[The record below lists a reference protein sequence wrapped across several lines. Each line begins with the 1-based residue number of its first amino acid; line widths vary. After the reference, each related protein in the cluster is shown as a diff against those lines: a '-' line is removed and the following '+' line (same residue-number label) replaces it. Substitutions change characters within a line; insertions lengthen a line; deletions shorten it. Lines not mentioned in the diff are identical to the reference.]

1 MKRVTLLMAALLL
14 PATSLLALPDGDGW
28 HRWSV
33 AGLAGAKAGC
43 CHQADR
49 VSPCRLPQGDGQGH
63 GYIADDS
70 LATGGDVILY
80 ARSDSGRLVELLA
93 LSEQCPVEVGQV
105 EVRDHGRLD
114 ADRSA
119 RWLGEQRQN
128 GARLNDRIHHALALH
143 AGAAA
148 DTLLRQAVE
157 PGQQASDRRSALFWL
172 GQTRAA
178 TAEALLLAALRD
190 TDPKFRQ
197 HAAFVVSQTEL
208 ASAFDA
214 LVSQGR
220 SDKSARV
227 RSQAWFWLAQ
237 QGKPAAEAAL
247 SSALTNESSRRVRE
261 QIVFALSQLPEA
273 RGSQALIALLQRPH
287 ADPELRKQ
295 ALFWLAHS
303 EDPAAW
309 DYLETVLN

>member
-1 MKRVTLLMAALLL
+1 MKPVLLLMTALLL
-14 PATSLLALPDGDGW
+14 PASSLLALPDSDGW
-28 HRWSV
+28 HRWSA
-33 AGLAGAKAGC
+33 AGLVGTKAGC

-49 VSPCRLPQGDGQGH
+49 TDACRLSQGDTRGY
-63 GYIADDS
+63 GYISDDQQV
-70 LATGGDVILY
+70 TGGDVILY
-80 ARSDSGRLVELLA
+80 VRTEGGGLVELLA
-93 LSEQCPVEVGQV
+93 LSEQCPVEVGQAR
-105 EVRDHGRLD
+105 VRDHGRLE

-119 RWLGEQRQN
+119 RWLGEQLQA
-128 GARLNDRIHHALALH
+128 GARINDRIHLALALH
-143 AGAAA
+143 DGDVA

-157 PGQQASDRRSALFWL
+157 PGQKASDRRSALFWL

-178 TAEALLLAALRD
+178 TAEALLLMALRD

-220 SDKSARV
+220 DDESAKV

-247 SSALTNESSRRVRE
+247 SAALTAEASRRVRE

-273 RGSQALIALLQRPH
+273 RGSQALIALLERQN
-287 ADPELRKQ
+287 ADREVRKQ
-295 ALFWLAHS
+295 ALFWLAQS
-303 EDPAAW
+303 EDPDAW
-309 DYLETVLN
+309 RYLETVLN